1 MTALETTSQKST
13 RPERRAAP
21 GLSRK
26 KVLRVFA
33 TIIMVTYTLL
43 TVSPFYVLFV
53 RSFVSTKDTTELHL
67 WIPPAEEINLDA
79 QIGNLAVFY
88 NLEMS
93 QLKADLGIPA
103 TDFLMARTTLREVA
117 EQYNIP
123 EDKVRAYFKG
133 FSTYNGWKSLMQGGD
148 FTASLLRTVLIT
160 VLSLALLTVLSI
172 ATGYG
177 LSRLRTRFQIL
188 VYNMYLLQMVIP
200 AMLIILPQFLIV
212 QAILR
217 LFPGFDSS
225 GPMRWALQ
233 VMAVVMI
240 NIKGGAISAMIFT
253 SAISAIP
260 KDLEESAQ
268 IDGAS
273 PMQYLRYILLPL
285 LKVPIISLIVIQLP
299 LIWNQFLEPYIY
311 MDPKNTTLLPF
322 IQNTVGTYSTNYQ
335 VIYAAIFFSVLPLA
349 IIYLAFRRFFIQ
361 GVLEGAVKG

>member
-1 MTALETTSQKST
+1 
-13 RPERRAAP
+13 
-21 GLSRK
+21 
-26 KVLRVFA
+26 
-33 TIIMVTYTLL
+33 
-43 TVSPFYVLFV
+43 
-53 RSFVSTKDTTELHL
+53 
-67 WIPPAEEINLDA
+67 
-79 QIGNLAVFY
+79 
-88 NLEMS
+88 
-93 QLKADLGIPA
+93 
-103 TDFLMARTTLREVA
+103 
-117 EQYNIP
+117 
-123 EDKVRAYFKG
+123 
-133 FSTYNGWKSLMQGGD
+133 
-148 FTASLLRTVLIT
+148 
-160 VLSLALLTVLSI
+160 
-172 ATGYG
+172 
-177 LSRLRTRFQIL
+177 
-188 VYNMYLLQMVIP
+188 
-200 AMLIILPQFLIV
+200 
-212 QAILR
+212 